1 MPKRA
6 GLIRMAKGPH
16 VLGGAGSS
24 GERGR
29 KSAKIKKKSKVNVK
43 PSTTAKTAAVAASVE
58 ADDMFAMALPTKL
71 SVRAS
76 KKQRRAELAAE
87 PVEHVPA
94 FEDAQKQDMF
104 AQGVLCAPV
113 SFCYPYPS
121 SPLLEPFHQFH
132 KLLPHLSF
140 RPFSVLAAAKRA
152 PASNMIPIDE
162 HRARMIELKRQKAD
176 RMAMKAQRFAAHQKC

>member
-24 GERGR
+24 SERGR
-29 KSAKIKKKSKVNVK
+29 KSAKIKKKSKVKVQ

-104 AQGVLCAPV
+104 AQGVLCASVLFLLSARILASSGAFSPV
-113 SFCYPYPS
+113 SQIAAAFIF
-121 SPLLEPFHQFH
+121 SPLCSAGRRE
-132 KLLPHLSF
+132 
-140 RPFSVLAAAKRA
+140 
-152 PASNMIPIDE
+152 
-162 HRARMIELKRQKAD
+162 ARTCFQHD
-176 RMAMKAQRFAAHQKC
+176 SY